1 MTVRAT
7 WLEPGVNRR
16 FTKNAMD
23 VVKSSTFEGL
33 LNAEVPLSVVLDS
46 EDGPKVAS
54 EPEGGVTGAEFEDFC
69 FGGKEAVQEAA
80 CII

>member
-7 WLEPGVNRR
+7 WLEPGVNLR

-46 EDGPKVAS
+46 ADGPKMAS
-54 EPEGGVTGAEFEDFC
+54 EPEGGVTGTEFEDVC
-69 FGGKEAVQEAA
+69 FGGEKAVEEKA